1 MCDGLFVFFRNNPSY
16 YGSFLDTTQNVKNA
30 AWDRM
35 NGITSISF
43 QRHRD
48 TNDTSD
54 FIFSEDN
61 CAYFIYPIGGS
72 YDEND
77 KSINRHSKTPTISL
91 EQFCFPCAGRSNR
104 SVEM

>member
-77 KSINRHSKTPTISL
+77 KSINMHSKTPTISL